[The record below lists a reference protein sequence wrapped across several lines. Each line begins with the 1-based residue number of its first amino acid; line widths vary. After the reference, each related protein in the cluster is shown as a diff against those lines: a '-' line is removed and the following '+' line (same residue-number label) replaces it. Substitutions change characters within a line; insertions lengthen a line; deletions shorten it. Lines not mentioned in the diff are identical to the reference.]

1 MSGQKFSFNMR
12 TYLTILIFISG
23 LNLIESY
30 NYSDTCFYYDYHFRC
45 GDLCVRDI
53 TSTCNCGS
61 EQIQNKL
68 SDIYHP
74 HYCCTPP
81 SVKCKKK
88 WYGASCP
95 EGEVLEADQFY
106 QAYPE
111 KFDVDGATSCYGRCY
126 NDYFTSEY
134 LGHKSH
140 FTCPDKCVHWSGM
153 CRGVSWCEGDEEI
166 CGEHLRCP
174 RDILTG
180 IVKKHTMATHPPRS
194 YCFQGE
200 T

>member
-1 MSGQKFSFNMR
+1 MKN
-12 TYLTILIFISG
+12 YLRILIIISG
-23 LNLIESY
+23 LELIESS
-30 NYSDTCFYYDYHFRC
+30 NYSDHCYYVDNHHLC
-45 GDLCVRDI
+45 GDICVKDI
-53 TSTCNCGS
+53 RGICNCGS
-61 EQIQNKL
+61 EQFYNKFT
-68 SDIYHP
+68 DGYHYR
-74 HYCCTPP
+74 YCCTPP
-81 SVKCKKK
+81 SVKCKRNLI
-88 WYGASCP
+88 GASCP
-95 EGEVLEADQFY
+95 EGEVLEADHQY
-106 QAYPE
+106 VVYPE
-111 KFDVDGATSCYGRCY
+111 KFDVVGTAPCHGQCY
-126 NDYFTSEY
+126 NDYLTSEY
-134 LGHKSH
+134 LGIRSH